1 MYSIQKS
8 LKNSQVLN
16 FFKVMF
22 GGENLE
28 DLYVTS
34 ATHEENGEIK
44 GGKLFV
50 VKNTGAK
57 GIPARN
63 FDLTAF

>member
-1 MYSIQKS
+1 
-8 LKNSQVLN
+8 
-16 FFKVMF
+16 MF

-63 FDLTAF
+63 FDSTAS